1 MVLQHTA
8 FHRDQISNTRF
19 QIWIR
24 SWLCLPRQLNPD
36 RQEVPHDTS
45 CKAYVCVCERERDTS
60 SLFQTWEVAELQLQ
74 STGIT
79 GQYSQSEP
87 LCHSALCAW
96 KHSGLKFGTG
106 ASPTQAAFMR
116 KWLTSQAYANKSIH
130 HPPTQTS
137 HPNSQFCFHS

>member
-1 MVLQHTA
+1 MVLQQTA
-8 FHRDQISNTRF
+8 FHRDQIPNTRF

-24 SWLCLPRQLNPD
+24 SWLCLPRQLNPG
-36 RQEVPHDTS
+36 RQEALHDTS
-45 CKAYVCVCERERDTS
+45 CKAHVGVCVGEIS

-87 LCHSALCAW
+87 LYHSTLCAW
-96 KHSGLKFGTG
+96 KHSRLKFGTG
-106 ASPTQAAFMR
+106 ASPTQVAFMR
-116 KWLTSQAYANKSIH
+116 KWLTSQVYANKSIH